1 VSPIRPPKLAC
12 LVNGYPVLMGDA
24 RLLDLLLG
32 LERAG
37 WEALSSG
44 RGGAYYSEHLT
55 QNALMAFPFGVM
67 TREEAI
73 DAMDSAS
80 PWSMFEIHDP
90 RVVALTAD
98 SGVLAYRA
106 VAQRTGEAPYFALIS
121 STFVRVRGAWK
132 LAFHQQTPAS

>member
-1 VSPIRPPKLAC
+1 M
-12 LVNGYPVLMGDA
+12 GYLFEMDDA
-24 RLLDLLLG
+24 RLYDLLLG
-32 LERAG
+32 LEREG

-44 RGGAYYSEHLT
+44 QGGMYYREHLT
-55 QNALMAFPFGVM
+55 ENALMAFAFGVM
-67 TREEAI
+67 TRQEAI
-73 DAMDSAS
+73 EAMHSAS

-106 VAQRTGEAPYFALIS
+106 VAQRSGEAPYFAFIS
-121 STFVRVRGAWK
+121 STFVRVGGAWK